1 MSNTSVATEHHDFL
15 SRENMDDSMKE
26 PKTVHVK
33 IDSEKHIPLMEAASY
48 LGMDPELLLYFVIS
62 ALYKHDRIINRMYID
77 TNSCIYLLR
86 SQVETQYSMK
96 HICNR

>member
-1 MSNTSVATEHHDFL
+1 MSNALAVDKDTTT
-15 SRENMDDSMKE
+15 R
-26 PKTVHVK
+26 TVK
-33 IDSEKHIPLMEAASY
+33 IDKEKHIPLMEAALY
-48 LGMDPELLLYFVIS
+48 LDMEPELLLYFVIS
-62 ALYKHDRIINRMYID
+62 ALYKQDRIINRMYID